1 MAESKKTLRQWMVD
15 VGMTVDEL
23 AAAASLDSK
32 VVEAIASTRYTTSSK
47 QRQRLADVLGVAAE
61 EIQFGQ
67 TVEVEHMYGH
77 GPQFGR
83 SP

>member
-1 MAESKKTLRQWMVD
+1 MDSSKKTLRQWMAELGLSVA
-15 VGMTVDEL
+15 EL
-23 AAAASLDSK
+23 AEAAALDPK
-32 VVEAIASTRYTTSSK
+32 VVEAIAAARYTTSPA
-47 QRQRLADVLGVAAE
+47 QRQRIAAALGVAPD

-67 TVEVEHMYGH
+67 TVEVEHLYGH

>member
-1 MAESKKTLRQWMVD
+1 MESSKKTLRQWMA
-15 VGMTVDEL
+15 EL
-23 AAAASLDSK
+23 GLSVAEVAEAASLDPK
-32 VVEAIASTRYTTSSK
+32 VVEAVAASRYTTSPQ
-47 QRQRLADVLGVAAE
+47 QRQRIAAAIGVSAD

-67 TVEVEHMYGH
+67 TVAVDHMYGH

>member
-1 MAESKKTLRQWMVD
+1 MDSSKKTLRQWMAELGLSVA
-15 VGMTVDEL
+15 EL
-23 AAAASLDSK
+23 AEAASLDPK
-32 VVEAIASTRYTTSSK
+32 VVEAIAATRYTTSPA
-47 QRQRLADVLGVAAE
+47 QRQRIATAIGVSPD